1 RLASRVRRGSGART
15 GALSVSSFPS
25 IHFKSSEGFA
35 RMGHGPAPNAFEI
48 IETRRWPGSWF
59 GDGQMPKLIVV
70 TNREPYALKKSSNGG
85 VGAERQTAGLLG
97 ALEPVVQTSSGVWI
111 SWSGFEREAPRD
123 GEGLPEHLEVE
134 VGEQHWSLHRLPLS
148 EREASLYHYGWAC
161 RTQWPLMHLM
171 LGRGTF
177 DAEAWR
183 AYRRVS
189 QRFADAVLEV
199 YEPGDRIWIH
209 EHHLALVPGL
219 LRAARPDAQI
229 PSSWNIPWPPIDAL
243 AALPWAGE
251 LCAGVLGADV
261 VGVSLPRYA
270 GHLVAAA
277 QVFLGA
283 KPGGPLASGSNG
295 NGRTRGDGDGEVEG

>member
-177 DAEAWR
+177 DPEAWR
-183 AYRRVS
+183 AYRRGG
-189 QRFADAVLEV
+189 QRFCGGVGAGA
-199 YEPGDRIWIH
+199 EPRARVWGP
-209 EHHLALVPGL
+209 EHH
-219 LRAARPDAQI
+219 
-229 PSSWNIPWPPIDAL
+229 PPL
-243 AALPWAGE
+243 
-251 LCAGVLGADV
+251 
-261 VGVSLPRYA
+261 LPRVLRPA
-270 GHLVAAA
+270 PPPRPSPHR
-277 QVFLGA
+277 
-283 KPGGPLASGSNG
+283 PHIP
-295 NGRTRGDGDGEVEG
+295 